1 LWKKIML
8 DLIPRHLI
16 FVRCCPRNTT
26 ECVDS
31 LRPFAGLEPLNDSA
45 APPAAICE
53 RLQQEDANL
62 TVNEMDALACNVHR
76 SIRIQRPA
84 RVLFYNDSRCA
95 ECIRKAQPGATGEAL
110 VTAFAHRMQG
120 IHKSDLCRVCALYE
134 HGGCYADNDMFS
146 IAPLWH
152 LLPSGTTIA
161 SVLSTGS
168 KADKFPTQVA
178 TMEPSLVSS
187 LPAAVRA
194 ALPVQVRRDVVQLF
208 QSLICA
214 APGHTV
220 LLRAMNITL
229 GLEIASTASRQKR
242 LAALPIHRHFRTLD
256 YRELNTATLARAWSD
271 WTGRPLQAG
280 WDPVH
285 RALLFAECSLQHS
298 TALALRWPQQLGPRW
313 LWQRHGCE
321 YAVLDLSTGQVPWL
335 ARFHAVGVDAGKPCG
350 DRSERA
356 GPLTLS
362 QWLPV
367 PPPPPVSTALASP
380 AWPLASSLRLGG
392 AHHGARGTTP
402 APITAPNTA
411 PITAPI
417 TVHLLAPADTTRWSR
432 WLHSWQVAQGFE
444 VRLWHDE
451 DLPPIVRE
459 VASKHATRILA
470 FRTPV
475 ELYDV
480 ARYCILWK
488 YGGIYADLDVELR
501 SGRVQLLRQL
511 ADYALAQQTV
521 LLPLEKQQVGQCFM
535 ISPARHPF
543 WLDLI
548 NAIVA
553 AYDPACYEPTNTGPG
568 AVTIAYNELCLRH
581 QYNGHT
587 RPSEMPDSSP
597 KHLCSRPPE
606 WRRL

>member
-1 LWKKIML
+1 
-8 DLIPRHLI
+8 
-16 FVRCCPRNTT
+16 
-26 ECVDS
+26 
-31 LRPFAGLEPLNDSA
+31 
-45 APPAAICE
+45 
-53 RLQQEDANL
+53 
-62 TVNEMDALACNVHR
+62 
-76 SIRIQRPA
+76 
-84 RVLFYNDSRCA
+84 
-95 ECIRKAQPGATGEAL
+95 
-110 VTAFAHRMQG
+110 
-120 IHKSDLCRVCALYE
+120 
-134 HGGCYADNDMFS
+134 
-146 IAPLWH
+146 
-152 LLPSGTTIA
+152 
-161 SVLSTGS
+161 
-168 KADKFPTQVA
+168 
-178 TMEPSLVSS
+178 
-187 LPAAVRA
+187 
-194 ALPVQVRRDVVQLF
+194 
-208 QSLICA
+208 
-214 APGHTV
+214 
-220 LLRAMNITL
+220 
-229 GLEIASTASRQKR
+229 
-242 LAALPIHRHFRTLD
+242 
-256 YRELNTATLARAWSD
+256 
-271 WTGRPLQAG
+271 
-280 WDPVH
+280 
-285 RALLFAECSLQHS
+285 
-298 TALALRWPQQLGPRW
+298 
-313 LWQRHGCE
+313 
-321 YAVLDLSTGQVPWL
+321 VLDLSTGQVPWL